1 VARIIKIDPHPEPE
15 ALAEAAAHLKLGQ
28 LVGMPTETFYGIA
41 ADALSEAAVAKVFSL
56 KGRGAVLA
64 LPVIVAS
71 MAMLEDIAQVPRL
84 ARKLAERFWPGA
96 LSLIVPAKEVLPANL
111 CGGTGKVAVRISS
124 HPVARG
130 LAAALGGP
138 ITATSANIS
147 GRPGLLTAAEVEAE
161 LGQGLA
167 LILDGGRSV
176 SRTGSTLLD
185 VTVDP
190 PLIVRPGVVSEE
202 LIRQYLARLRG

>member
-1 VARIIKIDPHPEPE
+1 
-15 ALAEAAAHLKLGQ
+15 
-28 LVGMPTETFYGIA
+28 
-41 ADALSEAAVAKVFSL
+41 
-56 KGRGAVLA
+56 
-64 LPVIVAS
+64 
-71 MAMLEDIAQVPRL
+71 
-84 ARKLAERFWPGA
+84 
-96 LSLIVPAKEVLPANL
+96 
-111 CGGTGKVAVRISS
+111 VRISS

-138 ITATSANIS
+138 ITATSANLS

-167 LILDGGRSV
+167 LILDGGRLV